1 MIVKRQAIMFC
12 WIRLDDEDVGLF
24 GNDLMVGDWMD
35 FQKKELSA
43 HLSKDEME

>member
-1 MIVKRQAIMFC
+1 MFC
-12 WIRLDDEDVGLF
+12 CIRLDDEDVGLF
-24 GNDLMVGDWMD
+24 GNDLMVGDWIG